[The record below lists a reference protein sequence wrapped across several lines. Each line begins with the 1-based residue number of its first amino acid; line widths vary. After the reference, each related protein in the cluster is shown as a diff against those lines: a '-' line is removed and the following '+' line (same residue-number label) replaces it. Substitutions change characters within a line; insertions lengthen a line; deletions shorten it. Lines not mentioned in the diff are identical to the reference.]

1 MWELLKLDG
10 KSVKN
15 KGLRGETQLREKGAG
30 KYCEGM
36 NRGEK
41 VLPQPKPPLR
51 WK

>member
-1 MWELLKLDG
+1 MWEPLKLDG
-10 KSVKN
+10 KLMKDN
-15 KGLRGETQLREKGAG
+15 DLPGETQLREKRAG